1 LKPQWRH
8 ISKDSLIFRLVLL
21 VLGVAVLS
29 LLLQV
34 LVTLNFVR
42 VISGDFVAVMASTVK
57 HERTLLLAAA
67 PDSRPQLAAE
77 LSNVSHRVKRL
88 VNFEDGPEIATQRTP
103 ASKLNEDLQAA
114 VGPEVRVSMRVAP
127 NAPIGVAIS
136 FRFDVKGEIW
146 EIAHEPSSPAL
157 VALGGVLGWLM
168 LVAVAVIG
176 AAAVGVSMVNK
187 PLRNLSSQLAQRTR
201 VIDPLNAPPRAGSE
215 IRELVSSFNRLVES
229 NVEAERSKQHML
241 AGISHDLRTPLTRLR
256 FRVEMSC
263 DAKALVDIGR
273 DLDALERI
281 VKQFIGYAQS
291 ESHVGFGEPWPL
303 DEVVSRI
310 VSSYATQNLPVTI
323 KASEVTVTMP
333 DLAIQRALTNL
344 IDNALEYGRGGVE
357 VSLHPFQNKT
367 QTEIHLTVWDDGD
380 GMTDAEFARAQQP
393 FSRLAQE
400 HRSAGHCGLG
410 LAIVAQ
416 IAAQTQGSLRTVR
429 GLNDR
434 FGISIMWS
442 LST

>member
-1 LKPQWRH
+1 
-8 ISKDSLIFRLVLL
+8 
-21 VLGVAVLS
+21 
-29 LLLQV
+29 
-34 LVTLNFVR
+34 
-42 VISGDFVAVMASTVK
+42 
-57 HERTLLLAAA
+57 
-67 PDSRPQLAAE
+67 
-77 LSNVSHRVKRL
+77 
-88 VNFEDGPEIATQRTP
+88 
-103 ASKLNEDLQAA
+103 
-114 VGPEVRVSMRVAP
+114 
-127 NAPIGVAIS
+127 
-136 FRFDVKGEIW
+136 
-146 EIAHEPSSPAL
+146 
-157 VALGGVLGWLM
+157 
-168 LVAVAVIG
+168 
-176 AAAVGVSMVNK
+176 
-187 PLRNLSSQLAQRTR
+187 
-201 VIDPLNAPPRAGSE
+201 
-215 IRELVSSFNRLVES
+215 
-229 NVEAERSKQHML
+229 
-241 AGISHDLRTPLTRLR
+241 
-256 FRVEMSC
+256 
-263 DAKALVDIGR
+263 
-273 DLDALERI
+273 LDALERI